1 MQSHAHGA
9 DGFDFS
15 FPDGITD
22 TSTLSFY
29 TAKSRICIDDN
40 GNPGRGVF
48 AGNDYAAGEEIG
60 AKRRPTIASL
70 DTERL
75 GDTCANCFVWTEG
88 TGSGGGSG
96 SRLYVKEGV
105 KVSACTGCK
114 RFRYCSKAC
123 QKEAWSRGHKF
134 ECKALKQEGLIDRP
148 MPKAV
153 LATMEVLIRR
163 KHGLLAEQEWG
174 SFVFAQSHVE
184 DFKETGQYA
193 GIELMALGVGKFS
206 GMEGSFDRAQVA
218 AMYAR
223 VGRSS
228 SFHFTHQARLP
239 RLPRLP

>member
-1 MQSHAHGA
+1 
-9 DGFDFS
+9 
-15 FPDGITD
+15 
-22 TSTLSFY
+22 
-29 TAKSRICIDDN
+29 
-40 GNPGRGVF
+40 
-48 AGNDYAAGEEIG
+48 
-60 AKRRPTIASL
+60 
-70 DTERL
+70 
-75 GDTCANCFVWTEG
+75 
-88 TGSGGGSG
+88 
-96 SRLYVKEGV
+96 
-105 KVSACTGCK
+105 
-114 RFRYCSKAC
+114 
-123 QKEAWSRGHKF
+123 
-134 ECKALKQEGLIDRP
+134 